1 MPGLTELLVRQAGL
15 ARRDQL
21 RDLGVT
27 SNHVAE
33 QVAAGR
39 WRVVAPQVV
48 SADNGRLDQHQL
60 HWRAVLN
67 APLAWLG
74 GRSALAH
81 LGLVGYAPPAV
92 HVLVPRDRRPPR
104 LPDVTAHVSDRLPDV
119 TAHASDRLPAAEAGA
134 SPGLPVTSPARA
146 AVDGAAWEAHPRA
159 AAGLVLAVVQQR
171 LATAAEVLDELAVA
185 GRVRHRAVLRDALAE
200 AADGAESMAEVDV
213 VPLLRLAGLPRPR
226 RQVRSGARRHDLEVD
241 LPDGRVLVVEVDGPQ
256 HESPQARWADAE
268 RDAALAA
275 EGKLLLRIPAY
286 AVRHEPG
293 RVLTQVRAIHDA
305 ARARASRR

>member
-1 MPGLTELLVRQAGL
+1 
-15 ARRDQL
+15 
-21 RDLGVT
+21 
-27 SNHVAE
+27 
-33 QVAAGR
+33 
-39 WRVVAPQVV
+39 
-48 SADNGRLDQHQL
+48 
-60 HWRAVLN
+60 
-67 APLAWLG
+67 
-74 GRSALAH
+74 
-81 LGLVGYAPPAV
+81 
-92 HVLVPRDRRPPR
+92 
-104 LPDVTAHVSDRLPDV
+104 
-119 TAHASDRLPAAEAGA
+119 
-134 SPGLPVTSPARA
+134 
-146 AVDGAAWEAHPRA
+146 
-159 AAGLVLAVVQQR
+159 VLAVVQQR

-185 GRVRHRAVLRDALAE
+185 GRVRHRAVLRDALKE

-305 ARARASRR
+305 ARARAARR